1 MRQEGFHQ
9 CFSLRSFTLAPRPCT
24 AWLLLG
30 LALGFGAVPSRA
42 ATLTVSTTADSGPGS
57 LRAALGT
64 SGADGDGDVI
74 TFDPTVF
81 AARQTIPVSS
91 ALFADAGV
99 TIQGPAAG
107 VVLDGSGNGQQG
119 LIFESD
125 TATSAVSNVTIQN
138 FSKGTGLDNRF
149 GTVTATHCVIQDNYA
164 ENGGGVF
171 NDGTMTLIGCTV
183 AGNSVQQG
191 GGGIFSYG
199 TLTLTG
205 CTLSGNTSGG
215 PGGGIYNGNGGVH
228 LTLTDC
234 TLAGNTAGS
243 SGGGAISSLDSF
255 LLTVTNC
262 TFTGNTATTDDG
274 NVYGGG
280 GAIAL
285 VRGTTVLTNDI
296 FFGDSSPQ
304 GGGAEIFFNNQ
315 NNGNPGTLTINDCD
329 IDPSAVFGAA

>member
-9 CFSLRSFTLAPRPCT
+9 CFSLRSFTLAPGPAPPGSCLVWRS
-24 AWLLLG
+24 A
-30 LALGFGAVPSRA
+30 
-42 ATLTVSTTADSGPGS
+42 SGPSPAGPPRS
-57 LRAALGT
+57 PSPPPPTAGRGPCARPSTPAAH
-64 SGADGDGDVI
+64 DGDGDVI

-215 PGGGIYNGNGGVH
+215 PGGGIYNGNGERPSDADRLHPRGEHCRQLRRRRH
-228 LTLTDC
+228 LQPGQLPADRHQ
-234 TLAGNTAGS
+234 LHLHRQHGHHQRRRLRRRRRHRPR
-243 SGGGAISSLDSF
+243 SGHDGLDQRH
-255 LLTVTNC
+255 LLRR
-262 TFTGNTATTDDG
+262 
-274 NVYGGG
+274 
-280 GAIAL
+280 L
-285 VRGTTVLTNDI
+285 VPPGRRS
-296 FFGDSSPQ
+296 GDLLQQPEQ
-304 GGGAEIFFNNQ
+304 RQ
-315 NNGNPGTLTINDCD
+315 PRHPDHQ
-329 IDPSAVFGAA
+329 